1 MDAFLNPFGRIG
13 PTAFRNAAL
22 ILIAIGACLGLLPW
36 VRPDM
41 ALLSFANLLLIY
53 PWVAIWVKRFH
64 DAGKSGKLF
73 LGVLAVWLIV
83 GFAAN
88 RLIVSRFVPAPP
100 PVDPHFIMASI
111 MAQMHANALPGTIV
125 SVILSL
131 AFALV
136 INEELKS
143 DPAENAYGP
152 PPVR

>member
-1 MDAFLNPFGRIG
+1 MESILNPFGRIG
-13 PTAFRNAAL
+13 PAAFRNTAL
-22 ILIAIGACLGLLPW
+22 MLIAIGACFGLVPW

-53 PWVAIWVKRFH
+53 PWVVIWVKRFH
-64 DAGKSGKLF
+64 DAGKPGTWF
-73 LGVLAVWLIV
+73 LVVLVVWLIV

-88 RLIVSRFVPAPP
+88 RLIVSRLIPAPP
-100 PVDPHFIMASI
+100 PVDPHFVWASV

-125 SVILSL
+125 SVIISL

-143 DPAENAYGP
+143 DSGENAYGP
-152 PPVR
+152 APAR